1 MSKKKPPTPP
11 KGHRRKENVPVVC
24 RKVSRNQMP
33 TINTIEGEKRVVI
46 LKPCKK
52 CKTFQPIN
60 NFYFKSK
67 KFAQKYGENDLR
79 SRRVYCAPCWDETN
93 R

>member
-1 MSKKKPPTPP
+1 MRKKSAKQP

-24 RKVSRNQMP
+24 RKTSRNQMP
-33 TINTIEGEKRVVI
+33 SINTIDGVKRVVI
-46 LKPCKK
+46 LKPCRK

-67 KFAQKYGENDLR
+67 KFAKKYGENDVR
-79 SRRVYCAPCWDETN
+79 SRRTYCAPCWDEVS